1 MGLPSHNVRLAKP
14 NSAGVYVRHRPETT
28 LLYQVVQEYWPE
40 FQAEL
45 ASRGKYLP
53 AYVTIEFD
61 EANSV
66 AHLKELL
73 AKDSSDLVTATVQ
86 KFQENAD
93 DFDFQLLNPSDKIIV
108 LADEAHRTQYGT
120 LGAVINTALPNAPK
134 IAFTGTPL
142 IKSRKTNNEFGTYID
157 TYTIE
162 QAVRDGATVQILY
175 EGREART
182 KVTGDSLNRLFDAYF
197 GEGAELEYVR
207 LGWRT
212 VRSRPWGA
220 RLGRRTTAVEVMVDF
235 GRGRGNPSRPKLC
248 RNDPGSNAT
257 SSRATTPPWH
267 SSRPPGTL
275 SRARQAL
282 LERPFSYTGILYL
295 PYAFDQ
301 PEERSTITLVD
312 RQVFAKH
319 CFGTSIIPLA
329 IIGRPQRLAHRVIP
343 VRRFVVGQAVLY
355 LNGSAPNTDVACEGR
370 GVGIQSR
377 DAAHRLLHAPD
388 EVGEGISAKSFCG
401 TCHEH

>member
-162 QAVRDGATVQILY
+162 QAVRDGATVQI
-175 EGREART
+175 
-182 KVTGDSLNRLFDAYF
+182 
-197 GEGAELEYVR
+197 
-207 LGWRT
+207 
-212 VRSRPWGA
+212 
-220 RLGRRTTAVEVMVDF
+220 
-235 GRGRGNPSRPKLC
+235 
-248 RNDPGSNAT
+248 
-257 SSRATTPPWH
+257 
-267 SSRPPGTL
+267 
-275 SRARQAL
+275 
-282 LERPFSYTGILYL
+282 
-295 PYAFDQ
+295 
-301 PEERSTITLVD
+301 
-312 RQVFAKH
+312 
-319 CFGTSIIPLA
+319 PL
-329 IIGRPQRLAHRVIP
+329 
-343 VRRFVVGQAVLY
+343 
-355 LNGSAPNTDVACEGR
+355 
-370 GVGIQSR
+370 
-377 DAAHRLLHAPD
+377 
-388 EVGEGISAKSFCG
+388 
-401 TCHEH
+401 